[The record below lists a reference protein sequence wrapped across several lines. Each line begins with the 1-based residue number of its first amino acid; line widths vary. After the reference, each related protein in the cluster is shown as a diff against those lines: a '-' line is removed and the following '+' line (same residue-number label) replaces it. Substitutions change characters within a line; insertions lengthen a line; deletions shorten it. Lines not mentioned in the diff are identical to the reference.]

1 MEIKVNYLDN
11 LRLEAKFDDF
21 TVIAD
26 QPIRYKGDGSA
37 PGPFDYFLASSAL
50 CAAYFVKVYCQ
61 ARDISTDNI
70 RLSQNNIVD
79 PENRYKQIFKIQ
91 IELPSDISE
100 KDRQGILRSIDRCT
114 VKKVVQTGPEF
125 VIEAVESIDADAQA
139 LLMPNLASE
148 SSTRILGKDLP
159 LEETI
164 ANMSAILAGLG
175 MKIEIAS
182 WRNIVPNVWSLHIRD
197 AQSPMC
203 FTNGKGST
211 KESALASALGEF
223 IERLN
228 CNFFYNDQFWGQDI
242 AQAEFV
248 HYPDEKWF
256 KPGLDGALPTEILDE
271 YTLDIYNP
279 DDELLGTHLFDTN
292 SGNMERGVCS
302 LPFVRQ
308 SDGETVYF
316 PSNLIENLYLS
327 NGMSAGNTLVEAQ
340 VQCLSEIFERAV
352 KREILEGEMTL
363 PDVPQEI
370 LAKYPQIVA
379 GIQGLEEQGFPV
391 LVKDASLGGK
401 YPVMCVTLM
410 NPRTGGVFA
419 SFGAHPSLEVALER
433 SLTELLQ
440 GRSFEG
446 LNDLPKP
453 TFSSN
458 AVTEPNNFV
467 EHFIDSSGLVSW
479 RFFSAQADHEFVEWD
494 FSGQGENSNAD
505 EAKALFGILEE
516 MGKEVYMAVYQHLGA
531 TACRIL
537 VPDYSEIYLVED
549 LIWDNTNKALL
560 FREDILNLHRL
571 DESRL
576 EALLERLEEC
586 DSDDYTEIKTLIGIE
601 FDDNTVW
608 GQLTILELK
617 LQIYLA
623 LQQFEEAQDLVGA
636 FLQYNTNTVERG
648 LFYQCLNVVLEVEL
662 DDEMDLSDYEA
673 NFRRMF
679 GDERM
684 NAVIG
689 SMDGSIRFYGLTPT
703 SMKLEGLD
711 RHLRLIESYKKLHH
725 ARANFVARS
734 SED

>member
-11 LRLEAKFDDF
+11 LRQEAKFDDF

-50 CAAYFVKVYCQ
+50 CAAYFVKVYCA
-61 ARDISTDNI
+61 ARDIPTDNI

-79 PENRYKQIFKIQ
+79 PENRYKQTFKIQ
-91 IELPSDISE
+91 IELPADISE

-114 VKKVVQTGPEF
+114 VKKVIQTGPEF
-125 VIEAVESIDADAQA
+125 IIEEVESIDADAQA
-139 LLMPNLASE
+139 LLLPSLTSE
-148 SSTRILGKDLP
+148 SHTYIQGKDLP

-164 ANMSAILAGLG
+164 ANMSAILANLG

-203 FTNGKGST
+203 FTNGKGAT

-228 CNFFYNDQFWGQDI
+228 CNFFYNDQFWGEDI
-242 AQAEFV
+242 ANAEFV

-256 KPGLDGALPTEILDE
+256 KPGPNGELPKEILDE
-271 YTLDIYNP
+271 YCLEIYNP
-279 DDELLGTHLFDTN
+279 DDELLGTHLYDTN
-292 SGNMERGVCS
+292 SGNVERGICS

-308 SDGETVYF
+308 SDDEVVYF

-327 NGMSAGNTLVEAQ
+327 NGMSAGNTLAEAQ

-352 KREILEGEMTL
+352 KREILEGEIAL
-363 PDVPQEI
+363 PDVPEEV
-370 LAKYPQIVA
+370 LAKYTSIVA
-379 GIQGLEEQGFPV
+379 GIKGLEEQGFPV
-391 LVKDASLGGK
+391 LVKDASLGGQF
-401 YPVMCVTLM
+401 PVMCVTLM

-419 SFGAHPSLEVALER
+419 SFGAHPSFEVALER

-446 LNDLPKP
+446 LNDLPQP
-453 TFSSN
+453 TFQSN

-479 RFFSAQADHEFVEWD
+479 RFFSSKSDYDFVEWD
-494 FSGQGENSNAD
+494 FSGEGEESNAD
-505 EAKALFGILEE
+505 EAATLFGILEE
-516 MGKEVYMAVYQHLGA
+516 MGKEVYMAVYEHLGA

-549 LIWDNTNKALL
+549 LIWDNTNKALS

-571 DESRL
+571 DDEQL
-576 EALLERLEEC
+576 EALVERLEEC
-586 DSDDYTEIKTLIGIE
+586 ELDDYTEITTLIGIE

-617 LQIYLA
+617 LLIYVA
-623 LQQFEEAQDLVGA
+623 LQQFEEAKELVETY
-636 FLQYNTNTVERG
+636 LQYNTNTVERG
-648 LFYQCLNVVLEVEL
+648 LFYQCMNVVLEVMLDEEL
-662 DDEMDLSDYEA
+662 ELEDYLT

-679 GDERM
+679 GDTRM
-684 NAVIG
+684 EAVLG
-689 SMDGSIRFYGLTPT
+689 SVEGSVRFYGLTPT

-711 RHLRLIESYKKLHH
+711 RHLRLIDSYKKLHA
-725 ARANFVARS
+725 ARAKAVAS
-734 SED
+734 